1 MPCPN
6 SKPKQKS
13 KFDVLYIYFSYEDV
27 TSFMVKVVHQKF
39 HPLFKLTFFLGT
51 NGRKCSVFERLLC
64 LMFRIIFFI
73 MQSRNQVANE
83 ALVESIPKI
92 TPTVQQERTQHLKS
106 SKNHEGEGKVKKNSL
121 KPKIEEKTHDDV
133 IKASLKRTVALEKM
147 MHSIRQTKIRRKE
160 QNAFWYMFTLL
171 ITLLLGA

>member
-1 MPCPN
+1 M
-6 SKPKQKS
+6 
-13 KFDVLYIYFSYEDV
+13 
-27 TSFMVKVVHQKF
+27 
-39 HPLFKLTFFLGT
+39 
-51 NGRKCSVFERLLC
+51 
-64 LMFRIIFFI
+64 
-73 MQSRNQVANE
+73 
-83 ALVESIPKI
+83 
-92 TPTVQQERTQHLKS
+92 
-106 SKNHEGEGKVKKNSL
+106 KKNSL